1 METKKLIILSALMVL
16 LIVLALAF
24 FKCGGEEK
32 IKPLPLASTE
42 EASSSPDEPRELK
55 VVTLFFASESDEYLH
70 PEEREIPTDP
80 SVVNQARMIIHE
92 LLDGPRGAL
101 LNPFPPETKL
111 RELFV
116 TPAGVAYVDFSR
128 EIQDHH
134 MSGSSAEIVTVFSI
148 VNSLTHNLDS
158 IKKVFILIDG
168 GEKDTLAGHVDL
180 SRPLVPRKDI
190 EAR

>member
-1 METKKLIILSALMVL
+1 METKKLVILSALVVL
-16 LIVLALAF
+16 LIVLVLAF
-24 FKCGGEEK
+24 FKCGGEER
-32 IKPLPLASTE
+32 IKPLPPASLE
-42 EASSSPDEPRELK
+42 EEKSSSDEPRELQA
-55 VVTLFFASESDEYLH
+55 VTLFFSSESDEYLH
-70 PEEREIPTDP
+70 PEEREIPTDS
-80 SVVNQARMIIHE
+80 SVVNQARAIVQE
-92 LLDGPRGAL
+92 LLDGPEGDL

-116 TPAGVAYVDFSR
+116 TPEGVAYVDFSR
-128 EIQDHH
+128 EIRDHH
-134 MSGSSAEIVTVFSI
+134 MSGSSAEIATVFAV
-148 VNSLTHNLDS
+148 VNTLTRNLDP